1 MKFTRSNTKNFESV
15 LKKYFSFKNETVS
28 LEPFAEFLESIKKAD
43 FTDVLNFCKINP
55 DLTDNFRHYVH
66 NIFEG
71 RPFNLSLTEASI
83 LSENAFF
90 PELKKRLLNT
100 ILPPV
105 ENEKTVWYMVD
116 NISFRPKKDLEYLH
130 NLPENEIDE
139 FLRILKLSDFILKPN
154 VKRELI
160 FSMNILSWRVTGMA
174 LEVEVVRMAPEYRNF
189 DNPFLALQNELE
201 ALTEEFKLNPE
212 IQLDSKNSHFKQ
224 IKIYTEQCLNFVN
237 IAFKNSSKYG
247 ISGKINQ
254 SLLKI
259 RQQTKR
265 IYEIV
270 QLLVIDQEE
279 DVLLKSKQL
288 VFNILKYKSH
298 KNNISELINDSS
310 RMISHLITNHTAETG
325 SHYITSNRKEYMKM
339 FYKASG
345 GGMIVGALCVLKLLY
360 GFMPG
365 SDFFHAFLY
374 SLNYAMGFIMIY
386 LMGFTLATKQPAMTA
401 ATMTKVL
408 SEQGNLKKNYTE
420 FADLV
425 SKLFRSQ
432 FIAFVGNVLLAFP
445 VAMAIIY
452 ALDVF
457 FLQNLAIEKSDKLL
471 KDLDPFHSKAI
482 LHASIAGF
490 YLFISGIISG
500 NIGNNSIFFQIPDR
514 IAKNQS
520 IKRVFGAK
528 FANSLSKY
536 YAKNWPGIISNFW
549 FGVFLGATAPI
560 GLFFGLDLD
569 IRHITFAAGNFA
581 IGLYGKDFDV
591 DSYTFW
597 LALLTVFIIGFFN
610 FLVSFSLSMFLAF
623 RSRKLDFGEVGEI
636 YKEIFRYFIKHPLK
650 FFIPLRSRF
659 DYKTNDLVQNT
670 MPTKSEDQ

>member
-1 MKFTRSNTKNFESV
+1 MKFLSSSTKNFESV
-15 LKKYFSFKNETVS
+15 LKKYFSFKNETHS

-43 FTDVLNFCKINP
+43 FTDVLNCFKANP
-55 DLTDNFRHYVH
+55 NLTENFSHYIH

-71 RPFNLSLTEASI
+71 RPFNLSLTEANI

-90 PELKKRLLNT
+90 PELKKRILNK

-130 NLPENEIDE
+130 NLPENEMNE
-139 FLRILKLSDFILKPN
+139 FFEILGISDFIQKPE

-174 LEVEVVRMAPEYRNF
+174 LDVEVVRMAPEYRNF
-189 DNPFLALQNELE
+189 DNPFLALQKELE
-201 ALTEEFKLNPE
+201 TLADEFKINPE
-212 IQLDSKNSHFKQ
+212 IQLNSKDSRYKQ
-224 IKIYTEQCLNFVN
+224 IKIYTEQCLDFVN

-254 SLLKI
+254 ALLKI
-259 RQQTKR
+259 RQQTQR

-270 QLLVIDQEE
+270 QLLVIDSDS
-279 DVLLKSKQL
+279 DVIIKSKQL
-288 VFNILKYKSH
+288 MFNILSYKSH
-298 KNNISELINDSS
+298 KNNISELFNDST

-325 SHYITSNRKEYMKM
+325 SHYITSNRKQYMKM

-345 GGMIVGALCVLKLLY
+345 GGIIVGALCVLKMLY

-374 SLNYAMGFIMIY
+374 SLNYAMGFVMIY

-408 SEQGNLKKNYTE
+408 SEQGNSKRNNTE

-452 ALDVF
+452 GLDVF
-457 FLQNLAIEKSDKLL
+457 FSQNLAVEKSEKLL
-471 KDLDPFHSKAI
+471 KDLDPFNSKAI

-528 FANSLSKY
+528 FAKSLSKY
-536 YAKNWPGIISNFW
+536 YAKNWAGIVSNFW

-581 IGLYGKDFDV
+581 LGLYGKDFSV

-623 RSRKLDFGEVGEI
+623 RSRKLNFGEVSEI
-636 YKEIFRYFIKHPLK
+636 YKEIFKYFLKNPLK
-650 FFIPLRSRF
+650 FFIPLRSSF
-659 DYKTNDLVQNT
+659 DHKTSNMMQNT
-670 MPTKSEDQ
+670 IPTKSEDQ